1 MNQSLLLASQLN
13 TDFTGNRTLNQVLLT
28 GFGVLVLSL
37 LAQVAIPVP
46 FSPVPITGQ
55 TFGILCLGLL
65 YGRKLGLATIL
76 SYITLGSLGMPL
88 FAKGGSGIL
97 FFSPSGGYLIG
108 YVFFVLICGYFAE
121 KGWTQSPVKLLIAML
136 LGETA
141 MYICGLAQLSFF
153 IPSETVL
160 SAGLYPFVIGDL
172 VKMAMLAILLPTA
185 WKIKKYC

>member
-1 MNQSLLLASQLN
+1 MNQNLLFASQLN
-13 TDFTGNRTLNQVLLT
+13 TDFTGNRALNQVLLT
-28 GFGVLVLSL
+28 GFGVLVLAL
-37 LAQVAIPVP
+37 LAQVAIPLP

-65 YGRKLGLATIL
+65 YGRKLGMATIL

-108 YVFFVLICGYFAE
+108 YAFFVLICGYFAE
-121 KGWTQSPVKLLIAML
+121 KGWTKSPVKLLVAML

-141 MYICGLAQLSFF
+141 MYLCGLAQLSFF
-153 IPSETVL
+153 IPADTVL
-160 SAGLYPFVIGDL
+160 SAGLYPFIIGDL
-172 VKMAMLAILLPTA
+172 IKMVMVATLLPSA
-185 WKIKKYC
+185 WKLKSYL